1 MKKKFQKILSLLLCA
16 IMAFGAVIA
25 CSSGLVSL
33 TASADGETAKYDF
46 DETTGTL
53 TISGTGEITYDK
65 VEEYENIKK
74 VEIKDG
80 ITSIGFMAFYNCK
93 SLTNI
98 TIPASITNIGYYTLS
113 ACSNLKDINVA
124 EGNKNYSSLDGVL
137 FNKKVTELIQYPVS
151 KDKTTYTIP
160 NTVNNIDSYAFYG
173 CTSLTSIA
181 IPDGV
186 KFIDEG
192 TFSDCAGLT
201 SITIPNSVIY
211 ISESAFNGC
220 TNLKNVKIGDGVTYI
235 EQYAFNGCTSLTSIT
250 IPNSVTSIGGSAF
263 YGCTSL
269 KNIVIGDKVTE
280 IVSSA
285 FENTAYYN
293 NEDNWQ
299 DGVLYIGNCLIKA
312 KDTISGAYKIKDG
325 TKAIAYSAFY
335 GCTSLTSVIIPN
347 SVTSIGAYAFYGCTS
362 LKNIVIGDKVTE
374 IVSSAFENTAYY
386 NNEDNWQDGVLYI
399 GNCLIKAKDT
409 ISGAYKIKDGTKAI
423 AGDAFDGCTGLT
435 SITIPD
441 SVTSIGCEAFGFC
454 TGLTSIT
461 IPDSVTSIE
470 HYTFL
475 GCSSLSEINY
485 LGCEGQWNNIDIG
498 WLYNAP
504 LFAASKTFD
513 DHDFSKGK
521 VKEKA
526 GLFTEGT
533 KEYECSN
540 DGCSATRTETIP
552 SIFTSAI
559 NKILDFFKNI
569 FSFKF

>member
-1 MKKKFQKILSLLLCA
+1 MKKKFQKIISLLLCA

-33 TASADGETAKYDF
+33 TASADGETVKYDF

-80 ITSIGFMAFYNCK
+80 ITSIGSCAFDGCA
-93 SLTNI
+93 SLTSI
-98 TIPASITNIGYYTLS
+98 TIPDSVTSIGQ
-113 ACSNLKDINVA
+113 C
-124 EGNKNYSSLDGVL
+124 
-137 FNKKVTELIQYPVS
+137 
-151 KDKTTYTIP
+151 
-160 NTVNNIDSYAFYG
+160 AFYG
-173 CTSLTSIA
+173 CT
-181 IPDGV
+181 
-186 KFIDEG
+186 
-192 TFSDCAGLT
+192 GLT
-201 SITIPNSVIY
+201 SITIP
-211 ISESAFNGC
+211 
-220 TNLKNVKIGDGVTYI
+220 D
-235 EQYAFNGCTSLTSIT
+235 
-250 IPNSVTSIGGSAF
+250 SVTSIGYYSF
-263 YGCTSL
+263 SGCTSL
-269 KNIVIGDKVTE
+269 KNIVIGDNVTE
-280 IVSSA
+280 INSST
-285 FENTAYYN
+285 FDNTAYYN

-299 DGVLYIGNCLIKA
+299 GGVLYIGNCLIEA

-325 TKAIAYSAFY
+325 TKAIADSAF
-335 GCTSLTSVIIPN
+335 L
-347 SVTSIGAYAFYGCTS
+347 
-362 LKNIVIGDKVTE
+362 
-374 IVSSAFENTAYY
+374 
-386 NNEDNWQDGVLYI
+386 
-399 GNCLIKAKDT
+399 NCK
-409 ISGAYKIKDGTKAI
+409 
-423 AGDAFDGCTGLT
+423 GLT

-441 SVTSIGCEAFGFC
+441 SVTSIGGSAFYNC

-461 IPDSVTSIE
+461 IPDSVASIE
-470 HYTFL
+470 HCVFL

-504 LFAASKTFD
+504 LFSASKIFA
-513 DHDFSKGK
+513 DHDFSNEKIK
-521 VKEKA
+521 NKA